1 MKVIN
6 SFIILTVLCF
16 FHLYGCIQ
24 GTSILG
30 PSVTSSDAA
39 LKVDMAVFVGLAA
52 NPNASN
58 LQSSSFSVLTVIQ
71 QTLGVNPRDLK
82 TKFESKSV
90 DDCTNNLMLYAATT
104 TTNLNG
110 LVIVAGSCK
119 LKKEPI

>member
-1 MKVIN
+1 M
-6 SFIILTVLCF
+6 
-16 FHLYGCIQ
+16 
-24 GTSILG
+24 G